1 MNKRTCTIDGCGSP
15 SRTRGWCNMH
25 YTRWRRHGDTRG
37 GGPAHYSTPEEA
49 FAARTERRGECL
61 IWTGAKGGN
70 GYGHLQVNGRFT
82 KAHRYAWECENGPIP
97 DGMKLDHQNHCDPAC
112 CEPSHL
118 RLATVAQN
126 SANRAG
132 AHRFRKHNLP
142 RGVYPKGPNYM
153 AMVRR
158 LGVSYYL
165 GTYAT
170 PEESSAVAVRARHDL
185 FGEFAGRG

>member
-1 MNKRTCTIDGCGSP
+1 MSKGTCSIDECGSP
-15 SRTRGWCNMH
+15 AHARGWCSKH
-25 YTRWRRHGDTRG
+25 YRRWLTHGDPLG
-37 GGPAHYSTPEEA
+37 GGSARYSTPEEA

-61 IWTGAKGGN
+61 IWTGAKDSA
-70 GYGHLQVNGRFT
+70 GYGHLQVNGRVA
-82 KAHRYAWECENGPIP
+82 KAHRYAWERVNGPIP
-97 DGMKLDHQNHCDPAC
+97 DGMKIDHRDHCDHAC

-132 AHRFRKHNLP
+132 VRGLRVHKLP
-142 RGVYPKGPNYM
+142 RGVYPNGPNYM
-153 AMVRR
+153 ARVRR

-170 PEESSAVAVRARHDL
+170 PEEASAAAERARHEL
-185 FGEFAGRG
+185 FGDFAGRG